1 MALRIPFTE
10 IETVGVGTG
19 FSAGE
24 LHHLC
29 TVFAGFLLRPGQQR
43 LTDVQAAS
51 LRQHHQFLHFPD
63 PGVEIKRELQL

>member
-1 MALRIPFTE
+1 MNPEGYL
-10 IETVGVGTG
+10 VL
-19 FSAGE
+19 SAILFAIGI
-24 LHHLC
+24 
-29 TVFAGFLLRPGQQR
+29 AGFLLRPGQQR